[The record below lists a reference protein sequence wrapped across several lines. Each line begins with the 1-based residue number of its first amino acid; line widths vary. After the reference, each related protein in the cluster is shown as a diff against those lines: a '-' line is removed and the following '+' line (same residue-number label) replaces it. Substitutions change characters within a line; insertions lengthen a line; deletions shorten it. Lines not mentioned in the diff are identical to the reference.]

1 MIKTAILAIAIII
14 IVITSL
20 FVMNSLLLFLYP
32 VKRTNCT
39 IDLPSLYSVIFLS
52 ILQLSPYFESIYLSP
67 VKNIDNIQK

>member
-32 VKRTNCT
+32 VKR
-39 IDLPSLYSVIFLS
+39 Y
-52 ILQLSPYFESIYLSP
+52 
-67 VKNIDNIQK
+67 